1 MFRLHTAAANGEN
14 IYNQFL
20 LRPQAFIMG
29 FASRGHPFIAS
40 TTFRKI
46 QEEVPEKEWE
56 ARLTDP
62 STRDSILT
70 EVHALLG
77 EDTRFAK
84 MFQRQWGN
92 DKACASTAGSFTP
105 IYRRSAV
112 SFNWTASAW
121 YRCTGNSFYP
131 IKESESSGAADSSW
145 DYEPS
150 PEESISS
157 LAKASG
163 HSRLEVA
170 YDHMCTR
177 GCTGTIWRGR

>member
-1 MFRLHTAAANGEN
+1 
-14 IYNQFL
+14 
-20 LRPQAFIMG
+20 MG

-46 QEEVPEKEWE
+46 QEEVPEEKWE
-56 ARLTDP
+56 ARLTDA
-62 STRDSILT
+62 STRDAILT

-84 MFQRQWGN
+84 MFQGQWGN
-92 DKACASTAGSFTP
+92 DKACASTLCLFP
-105 IYRRSAV
+105 NIYRRSVAV
-112 SFNWTASAW
+112 LHWENSALCC
-121 YRCTGNSFYP
+121 CTGNSFYP
-131 IKESESSGAADSSW
+131 ITDSESSGAADGSW

-150 PEESISS
+150 PEQSISS

-177 GCTGTIWRGR
+177 GCTGTIWRGKLQFSVRLLLRQIFAKNR